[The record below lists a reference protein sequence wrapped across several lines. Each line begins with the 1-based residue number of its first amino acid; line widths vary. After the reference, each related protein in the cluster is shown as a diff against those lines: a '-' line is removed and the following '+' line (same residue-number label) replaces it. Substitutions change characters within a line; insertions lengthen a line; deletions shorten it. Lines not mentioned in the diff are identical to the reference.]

1 MCFAHCGA
9 DKRGFMK
16 LLQQVDAVI
25 RKIDKRAM
33 FALCL
38 FMGFVIYSM
47 NKQLGTE
54 LPLALLYFLPIGL
67 TAWYVGAGAGF
78 AMVILS
84 VSYRFIALFITD
96 YADDRVWVSVASLAL
111 FFSIF
116 SLFCYLIY
124 RTQYLLRELTIASQT
139 DFLTRAAS
147 RRYFTQM
154 GNTELTRAH
163 RLKSY
168 VTLIFIDLDGFK
180 KINDALGHE
189 EGDQILIRVAEII
202 KSSLRAGEILGRIG
216 GDEFAVLLPNTDG
229 EKAKPLIA
237 RMRSNLMADQR
248 VNASGVTFS
257 MGVATSSIIKLAR
270 FNELMSVADQ
280 SMYSIKNTT
289 KNASAF
295 AKLTGERTGAYKTLG
310 ATTEEPLLMSINK

>member
-1 MCFAHCGA
+1 
-9 DKRGFMK
+9 MK

-25 RKIDKRAM
+25 RKIGKRAM
-33 FALCL
+33 FVLCL
-38 FMGFVIYSM
+38 FMGLVIYSM
-47 NKQLGTE
+47 NRQLGTE
-54 LPLALLYFLPIGL
+54 LPLALLYFIPIGL

-78 AMVILS
+78 GMVILS
-84 VSYRFIALFITD
+84 VAYRAIALLVTES
-96 YADDRVWVSVASLAL
+96 ADNQVWVSVASLAL
-111 FFSIF
+111 FVSIF
-116 SLFCYLIY
+116 SLFCYLIH
-124 RTQYLLRELTIASQT
+124 RMQYLLRELTFASQT

-180 KINDALGHE
+180 KVNDALGHE
-189 EGDQILIRVAEII
+189 GGDRVLIRVAEII

-237 RMRSNLMADQR
+237 RMRSNLMADQM
-248 VNASGVTFS
+248 VNDSGVTFS
-257 MGVATSSIIKLAR
+257 MGVATSSVIKLAK

-295 AKLTGERTGAYKTLG
+295 AKLTGERTGAYKALG
-310 ATTEEPLLMSINK
+310 ATTEEPLLMSINR